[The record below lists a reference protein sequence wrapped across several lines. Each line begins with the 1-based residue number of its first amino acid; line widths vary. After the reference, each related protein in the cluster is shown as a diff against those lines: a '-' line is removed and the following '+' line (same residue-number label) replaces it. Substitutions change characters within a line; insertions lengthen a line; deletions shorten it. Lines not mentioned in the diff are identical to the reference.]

1 MTLAPDCG
9 ATTDAPFAFYDPD
22 SRSLRTSQGSFP
34 LDSTPCSLT
43 LPKSGSMR
51 SGRLYA
57 RPMSG
62 SATAGSA
69 SSFLPTPAAQESGQ
83 SPDYH
88 AEMKRLK
95 MGGTPRHTVTSLSV
109 MARQSSVVKLNGRTP
124 ADPQVGLADQVAAL
138 LPTPTSQAAKHGET
152 PDVTAH
158 GFGYN
163 LWDLPGLLGT
173 PRSSTAKGANSTEVR
188 AGTLK
193 ARLENQV
200 AWRFGEDSSR
210 PSGAGSTS
218 SAEQLLLLPTSGDD

>member
-62 SATAGSA
+62 RATAGSA

-83 SPDYH
+83 SPEYH

-109 MARQSSVVKLNGRTP
+109 
-124 ADPQVGLADQVAAL
+124 
-138 LPTPTSQAAKHGET
+138 PTPTSQAAKHGET

-173 PRSSTAKGANSTEVR
+173 PLSSTAKGANSTEVR

-218 SAEQLLLLPTSGDD
+218 SAEQLLLLPTSEDG

>member
-1 MTLAPDCG
+1 M
-9 ATTDAPFAFYDPD
+9 
-22 SRSLRTSQGSFP
+22 
-34 LDSTPCSLT
+34 
-43 LPKSGSMR
+43 
-51 SGRLYA
+51 
-57 RPMSG
+57 
-62 SATAGSA
+62 
-69 SSFLPTPAAQESGQ
+69 
-83 SPDYH
+83 
-88 AEMKRLK
+88 
-95 MGGTPRHTVTSLSV
+95 
-109 MARQSSVVKLNGRTP
+109 
-124 ADPQVGLADQVAAL
+124 GLADQVAAL

-173 PRSSTAKGANSTEVR
+173 PLSSTAKGANSTEVR

-218 SAEQLLLLPTSGDD
+218 SAEQLLLLPTSEDG